1 MFRKDK
7 TKPDHCLG
15 WIFRRNSKQA
25 VERQKRWDGREG
37 FRIYLSLYAFDP
49 FGINLG
55 LIEFGANMEQGAS
68 MLAQTLAVPGWIN
81 MALCG
86 DLKVLIVKQ
95 PV

>member
-1 MFRKDK
+1 ME
-7 TKPDHCLG
+7 
-15 WIFRRNSKQA
+15 A
-25 VERQKRWDGREG
+25 VERRKRANGR
-37 FRIYLSLYAFDP
+37 RKDSRCISLYALDP

-55 LIEFGANMEQGAS
+55 LIEFEANMEQGAS

>member
-1 MFRKDK
+1 MNG
-7 TKPDHCLG
+7 P
-15 WIFRRNSKQA
+15 RRG
-25 VERQKRWDGREG
+25 GRGGEG

-55 LIEFGANMEQGAS
+55 LIEFEANMEQGAS

-95 PV
+95 PVQPMQEPIRAL